1 MILTRQE
8 HKDLFWAGF
17 VTGVIVGGAAVA
29 FLTSGTGRRAYL
41 QLESTA
47 DDVRRRLDRRAK
59 PEAQPAFEQQGPIE
73 ARPSAEQDAQE
84 PT

>member
-8 HKDLFWAGF
+8 HRDLFWAGF
-17 VTGVIVGGAAVA
+17 ATGVIVGGAAVA
-29 FLTSGTGRRAYL
+29 FLRSGTGRRAYL
-41 QLESTA
+41 HLESTA

-59 PEAQPAFEQQGPIE
+59 PEAQPAFEQPGPV
-73 ARPSAEQDAQE
+73 AAGSTAEQDAQE